1 MVFESSGLVHYL
13 ALLCTSP
20 LDSWNFLL
28 VFFSTNVQV
37 RWTWKSQNQNIELD
51 LQVYKIF

>member
-1 MVFESSGLVHYL
+1 MVSESSGLVHYL

-37 RWTWKSQNQNIELD
+37 RWTWKSQNQNIELEVD
-51 LQVYKIF
+51 LQV